1 MWRWRV
7 ALVCWMGM
15 IFVLS
20 SSLFASQM
28 SYDNTI
34 NWFGALNYVVRKCAH
49 AVEYAVLAWLWFRS
63 IREPDGPVGR
73 SLVVSCVLTLI
84 YAMSDEW
91 HQSFIPERSGE
102 WSDVAF
108 DAVGVIGMVFLLRK
122 SLDWE
127 PSPLKDWLLA

>member
-49 AVEYAVLAWLWFRS
+49 AVEYAVLAWL
-63 IREPDGPVGR
+63 
-73 SLVVSCVLTLI
+73 
-84 YAMSDEW
+84 
-91 HQSFIPERSGE
+91 
-102 WSDVAF
+102 
-108 DAVGVIGMVFLLRK
+108 
-122 SLDWE
+122 
-127 PSPLKDWLLA
+127 